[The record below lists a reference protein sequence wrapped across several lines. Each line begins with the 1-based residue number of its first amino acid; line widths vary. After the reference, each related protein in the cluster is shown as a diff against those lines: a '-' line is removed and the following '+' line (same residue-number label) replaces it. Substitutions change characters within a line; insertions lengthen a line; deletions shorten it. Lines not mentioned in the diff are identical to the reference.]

1 MEAEKNIAAE
11 KKIVAE
17 KRLEAFEKM
26 LDTIQENYIKTDEK
40 MKLLKAE
47 GKEKTATYR
56 QLMGTKLQLPNMI
69 SQYKLFGLL
78 DE

>member
-1 MEAEKNIAAE
+1 MEDD
-11 KKIVAE
+11 

-26 LDTIQENYIKTDEK
+26 LSEIQKMCVDAEEK
-40 MKLLKAE
+40 MKHLKAE

-56 QLMGTKLQLPNMI
+56 QLMGNKLQYQNML
-69 SQYKLFGLL
+69 SLYKLYGLL